1 MENVNY
7 IAKLINDC
15 FSVIVSI
22 IKNWIWEIKETQLL
36 SGREAN
42 TLSLGRFSLPKNI
55 YVESTQSIAIV
66 KKQKEIVIELWK

>member
-42 TLSLGRFSLPKNI
+42 TLSLRRFSLPKNI
-55 YVESTQSIAIV
+55 YVESTQSIAIA